1 MEKTTIPE
9 ILRTGQVPPVLGTC
23 PGAAVALLAEAGRE
37 NGGDRFIR
45 SANMAARLRKNYP
58 DNPATDALAALIER
72 AWASDRSFFRR
83 TTAPVARKNPRRPAR
98 ARFTSAKQRMFN
110 AYSFSAVFRRDGSTR
125 AVSDWPE
132 AGNAWSPQWDR
143 YRSVE
148 THPAVLDALKQHT
161 PVSLRQMLFHLPA
174 RAEMDSNKLAYFET
188 PGKLVDGIR
197 TVTSPQKYLKR
208 MFPHLRDD
216 EVRDLCA
223 PYMVAGDRFG
233 ITQSTAETVAVA
245 VHGPQSCM
253 SGSQGFSSPVH
264 PYSVYDYDLGW
275 RAAYIKA
282 TPAETEAADD
292 HENHPD
298 ELRYSARALVFEPKK
313 VFVRSY
319 RHDLGKYSHASEELE
334 AWLVQQ
340 GYSKKASWPA
350 GTPVRHIERGHKIV
364 MPYIDGEQQK
374 AYRPYKTGDGVLHL
388 NGDGACIGTADN
400 TGGWLSNDDEDREE
414 CPDCG
419 DYYDSE
425 DLQATGR
432 DGTHYVCHDCV
443 SNHYT
448 RVESRYGSVY
458 LPDGHDDIIWIDD
471 EAYDAR
477 YADHLDIVWVESAD
491 AWMHLNDTFI
501 CNHDGER
508 YSSGRDYYYF
518 EDVQI
523 LDDNL
528 DAYIEDNPEAYF
540 PFLNN
545 YENANSILSDDTLQ
559 AVYAAVCSGEVCD
572 LSEVELR
579 QFDELCDYLCEPNP
593 FVEENQRVNTDAEPI
608 EE

>member
-9 ILRTGQVPPVLGTC
+9 ILRTGQVPPVLGAC

-45 SANMAARLRKNYP
+45 SANMAARLRTNHP
-58 DNPATDALAALIER
+58 DNPVTDALAALIER

-83 TTAPVARKNPRRPAR
+83 TAVSVARKNPRRPAR
-98 ARFTSAKQRMFN
+98 ERFMSAKQRMFN

-148 THPAVLDALKQHT
+148 THPAVLDALKRHT
-161 PVSLRQMLFHLPA
+161 PVSLRQLLFHLPA

-188 PGKLVDGIR
+188 PGKLADGIR

-233 ITQSTAETVAVA
+233 ITKSTAETVAVA

-253 SGSQGFSSPVH
+253 AGSQGFDSPVH
-264 PYSVYDYDLGW
+264 PYIVYDYDLGW

-292 HENHPD
+292 HENHLD
-298 ELRYSARALVFEPKK
+298 ELRYSARALLFEPKK

-340 GYSKKASWPA
+340 GYSKRSQWPA
-350 GTPVRHIERGHKIV
+350 GTPVRRIPQGSGHVMPYVDGEAQGVYQPYASVDNVLYLAGGHGSRIGDADNTNGLLSGGCVCEDCDETYDSEEGTCVGQHSDRNVCSSCAEDYRWVRGARGESYYLHEDNDNVVYVDDNWYDRRHIERYGYEWAEYYDDYVHSDEL
-364 MPYIDGEQQK
+364 MTC
-374 AYRPYKTGDGVLHL
+374 AY
-388 NGDGACIGTADN
+388 
-400 TGGWLSNDDEDREE
+400 DDE
-414 CPDCG
+414 
-419 DYYDSE
+419 
-425 DLQATGR
+425 
-432 DGTHYVCHDCV
+432 
-443 SNHYT
+443 
-448 RVESRYGSVY
+448 RYK
-458 LPDGHDDIIWIDD
+458 
-471 EAYDAR
+471 EAD
-477 YADHLDIVWVESAD
+477 
-491 AWMHLNDTFI
+491 M
-501 CNHDGER
+501 C
-508 YSSGRDYYYF
+508 YF
-518 EDVQI
+518 EDENGEGVHVAERNVNDYIKDEPCRFFVYAAAYNVNHLQGYAKRAVFNAVRDGEI
-523 LDDNL
+523 TDLTDDDKRHFAKLCEYLD
-528 DAYIEDNPEAYF
+528 EDNP
-540 PFLNN
+540 L
-545 YENANSILSDDTLQ
+545 
-559 AVYAAVCSGEVCD
+559 
-572 LSEVELR
+572 
-579 QFDELCDYLCEPNP
+579 DETGD
-593 FVEENQRVNTDAEPI
+593 EE
-608 EE
+608 